1 MREVKSARKAPIADV
16 QVRGVVRSDSRTFD
30 HPRFDLQSFGQASV
44 CFCHRWRYTAPVA
57 SIDFPTYLQQA
68 MTNAG
73 YPRPVDVQRG
83 TNGEVE
89 QGVVA
94 RWLRGEGQEPSIRKL
109 RPVAQLL
116 GVPLLEMQVAAGIN
130 TAAEAGLETDPT
142 PPPPRPTL
150 EDLVRASPDYSPEM
164 KEAMSALLAAARDGD
179 KQRQGDK
186 TS

>member
-1 MREVKSARKAPIADV
+1 
-16 QVRGVVRSDSRTFD
+16 
-30 HPRFDLQSFGQASV
+30 
-44 CFCHRWRYTAPVA
+44 
-57 SIDFPTYLQQA
+57 

-116 GVPLLEMQVAAGIN
+116 GVRLLEMMVRAGLI
-130 TAAEAGLETDPT
+130 TAVEAGFEEDPS

-150 EDLVRASPDYSPEM
+150 EELVRADPAYSSEM
-164 KEAMSALLAAARDGD
+164 KEAMAALLAAAREED
-179 KQRQGDK
+179 KRQLSK
-186 TS
+186 H